1 MQKWLPDEFSSS
13 SRTSVAANTDPS
25 VFESDNSRSDAIQTE
40 NQRLFMSESG
50 FSGPDAIMAHLTREE
65 RAQVFELVEQ
75 DIKAEYQE
83 RETELREQFQKDLSS
98 VENQF
103 TETFNQ
109 WTENLHRAMAI
120 HMKETA
126 DASARLAVQLAE
138 KIVRQKIIMDNEI
151 LVKAIETALFKID
164 GTKSI
169 TVNINPEQAQWL
181 ESQDQLREKLGI
193 EQIVS
198 DRRIDPGGCLV
209 KTEKQQWDV
218 TIAGQLNYLSELV
231 EEMITTADAPA
242 LAGEE
247 GTDAEPILE

>member
-1 MQKWLPDEFSSS
+1 MQKWLPDEFSSP

-25 VFESDNSRSDAIQTE
+25 VFESDNSSSSSVQTE
-40 NQRLFMSESG
+40 NQRLFMSETG
-50 FSGPDAIMAHLTREE
+50 FSGPEAIMAHLTREE

-75 DIKAEYQE
+75 DIKAEYHE
-83 RETELREQFQKDLSS
+83 RETELREQFQKDLASA
-98 VENQF
+98 ENQF

-109 WTENLHRAMAI
+109 WSENLHRAMAI

-138 KIVRQKIIMDNEI
+138 KIVRRKIIMGNEI